1 MKIDHIHF
9 YVEDAAQQRDWF
21 IQKMGFKS
29 IGSYFNNDARTEIVG
44 INSIFFLISSPLTT
58 TSSVALYLQS
68 HPSGVADIAF
78 QVNDIEAYLTKI
90 FHLGI
95 KVIQPTQTYYLDGN
109 FIKWAKIKGWND
121 LEHTLIENNTSI
133 PFFNIFNHSVV
144 NQDLDSNNSNN
155 LQISSNISYI
165 DHVVLNVESG
175 QLRSAVNFYQRIFNF
190 QIKQTFS
197 ISTNY
202 SGLYSEALVD
212 SSGQISFNVNEP
224 SSASSQIQ
232 EFINANGGSGIQ
244 HIALHTSNIINT
256 VGQMRK
262 LGLSFLS
269 IPQEYYLQ
277 QKQKYYHNKLQVL
290 NNEEWKSL
298 VSNQIL
304 IDWKSE
310 TTQSLLMQIF
320 TQVIFN
326 EPTFFFELIER
337 RNQAQGFGEGN
348 FKALFSAIE
357 QEQIARSSN
366 Y

>member
-9 YVEDAAQQRDWF
+9 YVEDATQQRDWF

-29 IGSYFNNDARTEIVG
+29 IGSYFNDDAITEIVG

-58 TSSVALYLQS
+58 TSSIASYLQS

-78 QVNDIEAYLTKI
+78 QVHNIEAYLTKI

-95 KVIQPTQTYYLDGN
+95 KVIQPTQTYCLNGH

-121 LEHTLIENNTSI
+121 LEHTLIENSASI
-133 PFFNIFNHSVV
+133 PFYNIFDHSVV
-144 NQDLDSNNSNN
+144 NQDLDSNN
-155 LQISSNISYI
+155 LHTYSNISYI

-175 QLRSAVNFYQRIFNF
+175 QLRSAVNFYRRIFNF

-232 EFINANGGSGIQ
+232 EFLNANGGSGIQ

-277 QKQKYYHNKLQVL
+277 QKQKYCHSKLQVL
-290 NNEEWKSL
+290 DNEEWKSL

-304 IDWKSE
+304 IDWRSE

-348 FKALFSAIE
+348 FKALFNAIE
-357 QEQIARSSN
+357 QEQIARASN

>member
-9 YVEDAAQQRDWF
+9 YVEDAVQQRDWF

-29 IGSYFNNDARTEIVG
+29 IGSYLNNDARTEIVG

-58 TSSVALYLQS
+58 TSSIALYLQS

-78 QVNDIEAYLTKI
+78 QIHNIEAYLAKI
-90 FHLGI
+90 LHLGI
-95 KVIQPTQTYYLDGN
+95 KVIQPTQTYCLDGN
-109 FIKWAKIKGWND
+109 FIKWTKIKGWND
-121 LEHTLIENNTSI
+121 LEHTLIENNASI
-133 PFFNIFNHSVV
+133 PFFNIFNHLVV
-144 NQDLDSNNSNN
+144 NQDLDSNN

-175 QLRSAVNFYQRIFNF
+175 QLRAAVNFYQRIFNF
-190 QIKQTFS
+190 QVKQTFS

-224 SSASSQIQ
+224 SSANSQIQ
-232 EFINANGGSGIQ
+232 EFLNANGGSGIQ

-256 VGQMRK
+256 VCQMRK
-262 LGLSFLS
+262 LGLLFLS
-269 IPQEYYLQ
+269 IPQEYYRQ
-277 QKQKYYHNKLQVL
+277 QKQKYCHSKLQVL
-290 NNEEWKSL
+290 DNEEWQSL
-298 VSNQIL
+298 VNNQIL

-357 QEQIARSSN
+357 QEQIARSIPRLG
-366 Y
+366 